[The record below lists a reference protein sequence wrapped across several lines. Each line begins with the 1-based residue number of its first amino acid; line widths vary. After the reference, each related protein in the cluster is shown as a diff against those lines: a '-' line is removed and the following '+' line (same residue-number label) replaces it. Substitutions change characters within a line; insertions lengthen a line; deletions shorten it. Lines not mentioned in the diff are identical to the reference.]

1 MVTDKISDMF
11 NRIRNAI
18 QARKRTV
25 SIPASKL
32 LKEITRILFEN
43 HFIAKYAFV
52 EDGNQQGQ
60 IKILLKYDDN
70 MRNAIQGIERI
81 STSGRRHYASV
92 DETPKVLGGMGIAI
106 MSTSKGLLTD
116 RQCRQNN
123 VGGELIAKVW

>member
-1 MVTDKISDMF
+1 MF